1 MKRTLKFSLNL
12 ANTGK
17 ISALNKLTNEYKK
30 AVNFY
35 LQILSSTNKYIL
47 SEKEV
52 KSFNSPLSYR
62 YKQCAK
68 RQAVKIWKSWR
79 RNKKKGELPEFDGA
93 LILDN
98 RFIKIEKAKASTFNY
113 WVRMATLNKGHPAL
127 IPIKSYDYANDY
139 FNNWK
144 LTNGGRLRQE
154 NNNWFLLLTFEKET
168 PPKKQKGKI
177 IGIDIGIKKLM
188 ATSEKEF
195 YGKEI
200 ELLMDKIQKKK
211 QGSKAFKRAIKER
224 DYYVNK
230 TAKELPLDSVKVIVM
245 ENIKNIKRNT
255 KKEKRLRKE
264 FRSKFQRWT
273 YPKLFS
279 RINQLCE
286 LNGVHF
292 LVIDPAWTSQTC
304 SDCGFVH
311 KLSRNGEIFKCRNC
325 GYTQDADYNASLN
338 ILNLGITQQS
348 MVAGS
353 AKVSQMDI
361 CPLN

>member
-1 MKRTLKFSLNL
+1 MRRTLKFSLNL
-12 ANTGK
+12 ANTNK
-17 ISALNKLTNEYKK
+17 IKSLKDLSEEYKRV
-30 AVNFY
+30 VNYY
-35 LQILSSTNKYIL
+35 LEILSSKDEYIL
-47 SEKEV
+47 SEEEV
-52 KSFNSPLSYR
+52 KSCDSLLSYR

-68 RQAVKIWKSWR
+68 RQSIKIWKSWR
-79 RNKKKGELPEFDGA
+79 RNKKKGKLPEFDGA

-98 RFIKIEKAKASTFNY
+98 RFIKIEMSKASTFDY
-113 WVRMATLNKGHPAL
+113 WLRMATLDKGHPVL
-127 IPIKSYDYANDY
+127 IPIKSYDYAKGY
-139 FNNWK
+139 FDNWK
-144 LTNGGRLRQE
+144 LTNGGRPKQE
-154 NNNWFLLLTFEKET
+154 EGKWFLLLTFEKET
-168 PPKKQKGKI
+168 PPKKQEGKI

-211 QGSKAFKRAIKER
+211 QGSIAFKRAIKER
-224 DYYVNK
+224 DYYINK
-230 TAKELPLDSVKVIVM
+230 TVKELPLNRLKAIVM
-245 ENIKNIKRNT
+245 ENVKNIKINT

-273 YPKLFS
+273 YSKLIS
-279 RINQLCE
+279 RISQLCE

-292 LVIDPAWTSQTC
+292 YAVDPAYTSQTC
-304 SDCGFVH
+304 SKCGFVH
-311 KLSRNGEIFKCRNC
+311 KLNRNGEIFKCRNC
-325 GYTQDADYNASLN
+325 DYTIDADFNASLN
-338 ILNLGITQQS
+338 VLNLGLTQQS